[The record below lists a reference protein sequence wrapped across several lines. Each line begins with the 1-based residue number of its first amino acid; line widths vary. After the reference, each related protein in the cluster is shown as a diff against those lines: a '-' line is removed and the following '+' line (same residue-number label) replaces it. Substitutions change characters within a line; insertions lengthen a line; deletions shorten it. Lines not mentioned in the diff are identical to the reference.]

1 MKTKLLTLALMFVA
15 ALLAVTTPQPAD
27 AASFREQGIHH
38 KEGVTCKDCHTVDK
52 PKDGPSSSKTCLA
65 CHGPYEK
72 IAQRTKKLHA
82 NPHDSHLGPMDCLQC
97 HGVHEPIEA
106 EKIPCMECHN
116 DFEFKVK

>member
-1 MKTKLLTLALMFVA
+1 MNNKLMAVASLVLTVFLSVI
-15 ALLAVTTPQPAD
+15 VPQMAD

-38 KEGVTCKDCHTVDK
+38 KEGVSCKDCHKVEK
-52 PKDGPSSSKTCLA
+52 PKDAPSSKPCLE

-82 NPHDSHLGPMDCLQC
+82 NPHDSHLGPMDCLKC
-97 HGVHEPIEA
+97 HGVHEPIEL
-106 EKIPCMECHN
+106 EKIPCIECHN

>member
-1 MKTKLLTLALMFVA
+1 MKTKLLAAAPLFIA
-15 ALLAVTTPQPAD
+15 ALLAIMAPQTSG

-38 KEGVTCKDCHTVDK
+38 KEGVSCKDCHTVEK
-52 PKDGPSSSKTCLA
+52 PKDAPNSSKTCLS

-82 NPHDSHLGPMDCLQC
+82 NPHDSHLGPMDCLKC

>member
-1 MKTKLLTLALMFVA
+1 MKSKSIAVA
-15 ALLAVTTPQPAD
+15 FFLVTTFVWMALAQTAD

-38 KEGVTCKDCHTVDK
+38 KEGVGCKDCHKVEK
-52 PKDGPSSSKTCLA
+52 PKDAPSSKACLD

-82 NPHDSHLGPMDCLQC
+82 NPHDSHLGPMDCQKC
-97 HGVHEPIEA
+97 HGVHEPIEQ